1 MIDYN
6 LVLYIGIAL
15 IVGGGVLFFVA
26 EHFEL
31 HDSNKDAMLQR
42 NKLKYLEDRITTLEK
57 SIASLTKVVGELREM
72 DIKRTLGL
80 EK

>member
-1 MIDYN
+1 MTQLD
-6 LVLYIGIAL
+6 
-15 IVGGGVLFFVA
+15 
-26 EHFEL
+26 ESHFEL

-72 DIKRTLGL
+72 DIKRTLEL

>member
-1 MIDYN
+1 MTE
-6 LVLYIGIAL
+6 LTQ
-15 IVGGGVLFFVA
+15 

-31 HDSNKDAMLQR
+31 HDQNKDR
-42 NKLKYLEDRITTLEK
+42 NYKEQKIKFLEDRIATLEK
-57 SIASLTKVVGELREM
+57 SVESLTKVVGELREM

>member
-1 MIDYN
+1 MPELNEDN
-6 LVLYIGIAL
+6 
-15 IVGGGVLFFVA
+15 
-26 EHFEL
+26 FEL
-31 HDSNKDAMLQR
+31 IDRNKDAMLQR

-57 SIASLTKVVGELREM
+57 SIESLTKVVGELREM

>member
-1 MIDYN
+1 MTE
-6 LVLYIGIAL
+6 LTT
-15 IVGGGVLFFVA
+15 

-42 NKLKYLEDRITTLEK
+42 NKLKCLEDRITTLEK
-57 SIASLTKVVGELREM
+57 TIASLTKVVGELREM

>member
-1 MIDYN
+1 MESEVVMTE
-6 LVLYIGIAL
+6 LTT
-15 IVGGGVLFFVA
+15 

-57 SIASLTKVVGELREM
+57 SLSALNKMVAELQQAEYER
-72 DIKRTLGL
+72 DINAK
-80 EK
+80 

>member
-1 MIDYN
+1 MTQLD
-6 LVLYIGIAL
+6 
-15 IVGGGVLFFVA
+15 
-26 EHFEL
+26 ESHFEL

-72 DIKRTLGL
+72 DIKRTLDL